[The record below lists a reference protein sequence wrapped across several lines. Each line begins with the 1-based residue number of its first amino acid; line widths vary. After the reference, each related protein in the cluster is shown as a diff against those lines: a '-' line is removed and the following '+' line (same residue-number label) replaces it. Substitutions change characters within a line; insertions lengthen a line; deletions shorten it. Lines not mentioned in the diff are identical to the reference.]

1 MSDPVGGVIGGIG
14 APIRLEYDYTPGEA
28 ASRYLRALGQGRIVG
43 QRCPN
48 CEKVYV
54 PPRGSC
60 PTCAV
65 PTTDEIE
72 LSHKG
77 TVTTFC
83 VVNLPFYKEIEPP
96 YVAAAILLDGA
107 DIALFHLIQ
116 EVPDGQEVTMG
127 MRVEAVWVEPEELQP
142 TLESIKYFKPTGE
155 PDAPYDSYKEH
166 L

>member
-1 MSDPVGGVIGGIG
+1 MSEPVAGFG
-14 APIRLEYDYTPGEA
+14 APIRLEYDYTPGKA
-28 ASRYLRALGQGRIVG
+28 SSRYLRSIAEGRIVG
-43 QRCPN
+43 QRCPS
-48 CEKVYV
+48 CQKVYV

-65 PTTDEIE
+65 PTAEEVE

-83 VVNLPFYKEIEPP
+83 VVNLSFYREIEPP
-96 YVAAAILLDGA
+96 YVAASILLDGA

-116 EVPDGQEVTMG
+116 ELPDDREVTMG
-127 MRVEAVWVEPEELQP
+127 MRVEAVWVDKNELAP
-142 TLESIKYFKPTGE
+142 TLESIKYFRPTGE
-155 PDAPYDSYKEH
+155 PDAAYDSYKEH